1 MRALELI
8 NNGDVVRYELPT
20 SWSEVSLGS
29 YAKLMSALENEATSE
44 IELIIKTLNALV
56 GISTTE
62 LTKVPLKE
70 LKIAYAELSTL
81 TSTLPSNELVKM
93 IDVNG
98 EAYGFIP
105 DFDLLT
111 LGEFVDLDNY
121 LQDCWSNLHKIMA
134 VLYRKVTKVNK
145 DGSYEIE
152 EYNLKSSKASRELF
166 KDKLS
171 IDVIYGSMVFF
182 YALGS
187 KLMID
192 MELSL
197 EEENK
202 RLKMRLKKE
211 KV

>member
-8 NNGDVVRYELPT
+8 NNGEVVRYELPT

-29 YAKLMSALENEATSE
+29 YAKLMSALENEDISE
-44 IELIIKTLNALV
+44 IELIVKTLNSLT

-70 LKIAYAELSTL
+70 LKIAYAELQVL
-81 TSTLPSNELVKM
+81 TSTMPSNKLVKM

-98 EAYGFIP
+98 DAYGFIP
-105 DFDLLT
+105 DFDLIT

-121 LQDCWSNLHKIMA
+121 LQDCWSNLDKIMA

-145 DGSYEIE
+145 DDTYEIE
-152 EYNLKSSKASRELF
+152 KYELKTAKANRELF
-166 KDKLS
+166 KESLS
-171 IDVIYGSMVFF
+171 IDVIYGSLVFF
-182 YALGS
+182 YAIGS
-187 KLMID
+187 KLMKD
-192 MELSL
+192 MVLSL

-202 RLKMRLKKE
+202 SLRKKLKKE